1 MSYFYQHDIF
11 VKTLQLKLFLQMS
24 LSKSGKLIEIGLL
37 KRQTFLN
44 NDKLKS
50 SQDSLSR
57 EIEIELLYLNLLS
70 LKVNSY

>member
-44 NDKLKS
+44 NNKLKS